1 MILSNRHSRILTV
14 LLLLVQLF
22 LPLSGSLYIS
32 TIESTS
38 EASHTGIA
46 CTHTDEDADHE
57 SQDSHDQSHHC
68 HELDAP
74 YDTVSGTVVKHSPL
88 ISPLT
93 ASYKGSFLT
102 GYGVPPEIPPEY
114 GV

>member
-1 MILSNRHSRILTV
+1 MILSNRHGRILTV
-14 LLLLVQLF
+14 LLLLLQLC
-22 LPLSGSLYIS
+22 LPLSGSLCIS

-46 CTHTDEDADHE
+46 CAHTDEDGDHE
-57 SQDSHDQSHHC
+57 SQGGHDQSHHC

-93 ASYKGSFLT
+93 ASDKCSFLPEYCAT
-102 GYGVPPEIPPEY
+102 PEIPPENRA
-114 GV
+114 